1 MYEYQLIR
9 SKRKT
14 ISVQVTREGK
24 VIVRAPLFST
34 DRQIAKFAAEH
45 EEWVNEKLEETVGR
59 DRIST
64 REYTPA
70 EVRLYKKRAQGIIS
84 RRVAHYAGIMDVDYG
99 QITIRDQKSR
109 WGSCSDKCNLNFS
122 WRLILMPI
130 EVMDYIVVHELAHLK
145 EMNHSKDFWAEV
157 EKVLPDY
164 EIQRKWLKDNG

>member
-1 MYEYQLIR
+1 MFEYQLVR

-14 ISVQVTREGK
+14 MAVQVTREGK
-24 VIVRAPLFST
+24 VIVRAPLFAT
-34 DRQIAKFAAEH
+34 DRQIARFAESQ
-45 EEWVNEKLEETVGR
+45 EEWVNEKLGEVTGR

-70 EVRLYKKRAQGIIS
+70 EIRVYKKRALGIIS
-84 RRVAHYAGIMDVDYG
+84 RRVAHYAGLMGVDYG

-109 WGSCSDKCNLNFS
+109 WGSCSSNKNLNFS

-145 EMNHSKDFWAEV
+145 EMNHSKAFWAEV
-157 EKVLPDY
+157 EKILPDY
-164 EIQRKWLKDNG
+164 NDQRRWLKENG